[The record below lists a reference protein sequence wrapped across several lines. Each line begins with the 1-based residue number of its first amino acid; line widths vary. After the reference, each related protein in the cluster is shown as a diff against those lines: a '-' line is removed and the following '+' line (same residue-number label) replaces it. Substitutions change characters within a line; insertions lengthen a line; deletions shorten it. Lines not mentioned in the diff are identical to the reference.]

1 MTNYPFSPFIFFS
14 ILGSLFIIK
23 NKKKKFFFLLNFFV
37 WSSPMNRIHL
47 KKLSHFVDNLQVSP
61 IFWKT
66 SQVIDWFENILQM
79 PEYVEILSKKKIN
92 GKKLIKLIYENNL
105 LKLKITKLGHKKLI
119 EQQMKKMISKF
130 PNMNKKVQ
138 FANRRFSDDAKNN
151 KEGTN
156 EFKYISKT
164 KKVKRSLQTLIEIQN
179 QMSENKILP
188 SESFEKIVR
197 WDTKELN
204 DWLIKIGF
212 EQFIDTFN
220 KNSIRGDIL
229 FDLREEHMR

>member
-1 MTNYPFSPFIFFS
+1 
-14 ILGSLFIIK
+14 
-23 NKKKKFFFLLNFFV
+23 
-37 WSSPMNRIHL
+37 MNRIHL